1 MKASLTHTHIN
12 MYRHICAFPRRDMHI
27 QRAAVEGRQHLT
39 GSLIIPTL
47 LHLLI
52 QLPLLSAQWKTGGT
66 AAESFL
72 RTTQPLTWE
81 KGETASEKSRGITSQ
96 WQMSKK
102 KKMGRI
108 SSDATFSLLTVS
120 RIFENLKLIIFMHF
134 NMNSLSVMQTW
145 VNKGDKRWMFQPA
158 NNYFFLVLRPE
169 A

>member
-1 MKASLTHTHIN
+1 MALDRTVVQRSPPPPSPAPVSQKTGKGCEHQRLWRWRPLTHTHIN

-102 KKMGRI
+102 KKWEE
-108 SSDATFSLLTVS
+108 FP
-120 RIFENLKLIIFMHF
+120 
-134 NMNSLSVMQTW
+134 QT
-145 VNKGDKRWMFQPA
+145 QPSA
-158 NNYFFLVLRPE
+158 F
-169 A
+169 